1 MTGPEIPTA
10 TQPSSSAP
18 GRMSWQAWV
27 GFGGLALGAG
37 SSLGLALTMTQL
49 PDVRLLRRYV
59 PTQTTYIYDIRGRQ
73 IASLH
78 DEANRESVSL
88 QEISP
93 NLQKAVMAIEDS
105 SFYSHPGLNPIGLA
119 RALITNLSSG
129 AVQEGGSTLT
139 MQLAKNL
146 FLGPQRT
153 FGRKLSEALLA
164 LRLEQA
170 LGKQRIL
177 ELYLNQIY
185 WGNNLYGAE
194 MAARS
199 YFNKPAAQLTL
210 GESALLAGMIQ
221 APEYYS
227 PFDENNR
234 ISPAR
239 VARAQTRQRQVLTRM
254 QELGWISADEAA
266 AAAAQPLAWGKVT
279 SYGRSLAPYVSD
291 AVVEELAQQFGR
303 NTVVSGGLRIQ
314 TTIDLALQQQAE
326 AIARQAQKDVEQAGL
341 GADQIALVA
350 IDPRTH
356 FIKAMV
362 GGKDYAQS
370 QFNRVF
376 QARRQPGSAFKP
388 LVYYQALAS
397 GRFKPTSIIQDSPY
411 QVRLGGEIYQ
421 PRNADGSYY
430 GSISL
435 TQALAA
441 SRNIP
446 AVKLGQEVG
455 IERVIGLARELGI
468 RSPLKPVASL
478 PLGAGEVTPLELT
491 NAYAT
496 FASGGWYAP
505 AQLILQVRDSQG
517 RLLVDNRP
525 NPRRVLDPKAT
536 ADLTKML
543 QAVVNG
549 GTGAAAKLD
558 RPVAGKT
565 GTTSDARDIWFI
577 GYVPELVTAVWLG
590 NDNYRPMSTA
600 ASGGGFAAP
609 IWRQFM
615 LKALKPIPKPE
626 PKATADRKLQ
636 DEPTPPTAPAESTN
650 GQSDRPT
657 TAASPAAPK
666 PTEAAGDRL

>member
-1 MTGPEIPTA
+1 
-10 TQPSSSAP
+10 
-18 GRMSWQAWV
+18 
-27 GFGGLALGAG
+27 
-37 SSLGLALTMTQL
+37 
-49 PDVRLLRRYV
+49 
-59 PTQTTYIYDIRGRQ
+59 
-73 IASLH
+73 
-78 DEANRESVSL
+78 
-88 QEISP
+88 
-93 NLQKAVMAIEDS
+93 
-105 SFYSHPGLNPIGLA
+105 
-119 RALITNLSSG
+119 
-129 AVQEGGSTLT
+129 
-139 MQLAKNL
+139 
-146 FLGPQRT
+146 
-153 FGRKLSEALLA
+153 
-164 LRLEQA
+164 
-170 LGKQRIL
+170 
-177 ELYLNQIY
+177 
-185 WGNNLYGAE
+185 
-194 MAARS
+194 
-199 YFNKPAAQLTL
+199 
-210 GESALLAGMIQ
+210 MIQ

-239 VARAQTRQRQVLTRM
+239 VARVQERQRQVLQRM
-254 QELGWISADEAA
+254 QDLGWISASEAA
-266 AAAAQPLAWGKVT
+266 TAAAQPLVWGKVT

-303 NTVVSGGLRIQ
+303 NTVISGGLRIQ
-314 TTIDLALQQQAE
+314 TTIDLVLQQQAE
-326 AIARQAQKDVEQAGL
+326 AIAKQAQQEVEQQGL

-356 FIKAMV
+356 FIKALV
-362 GGKDYAQS
+362 GGKDYRQS

-397 GRFKPTSIIQDSPY
+397 GRFRPSSPIQDSPY
-411 QVRLGGEIYQ
+411 TVRTGGELYQ
-421 PRNADGSYY
+421 PRNADGGYY

-446 AVKLGQEVG
+446 AVWLGQEVG
-455 IERVIGLARELGI
+455 LEKVIGLARELGI

-491 NAYAT
+491 NAYAS

-525 NPRRVLDPKAT
+525 TPRRVLDPKAT

-543 QAVVNG
+543 QAVVSA
-549 GTGAAAKLD
+549 GTGAAARLD

-577 GYVPELVTAVWLG
+577 GYVPELVTTVWLG
-590 NDNYRPMSTA
+590 NDDYRPMSTA

-615 LKALKPIPKPE
+615 LKALKPLPKPE
-626 PKATADRKLQ
+626 AKPEAKPRDAGTG
-636 DEPTPPTAPAESTN
+636 PTPTAPTA
-650 GQSDRPT
+650 PT
-657 TAASPAAPK
+657 PG
-666 PTEAAGDRL
+666 EATAGDRP